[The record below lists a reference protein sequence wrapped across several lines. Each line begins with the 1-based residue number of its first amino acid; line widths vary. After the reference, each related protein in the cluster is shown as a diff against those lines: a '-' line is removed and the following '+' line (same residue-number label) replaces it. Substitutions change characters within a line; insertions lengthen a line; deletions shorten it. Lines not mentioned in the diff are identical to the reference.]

1 MIFHKGT
8 PIADAKSDKVKSVG
22 LRIPRSITLTVFGS
36 TPARL
41 ANARCDQPSDSRWVF
56 RHSMT
61 PHTISWAILSDTTF
75 VLHEILP
82 NGWGL

>member
-1 MIFHKGT
+1 MVFHKGT
-8 PIADAKSDKVKSVG
+8 PIADAMRDNVKRVG

-41 ANARCDQPSDSRWVF
+41 ANARCDHPSDSRWDF
-56 RHSMT
+56 RHPIT
-61 PHTISWAILSDTTF
+61 PRTISWAVLSDTPSF
-75 VLHEILP
+75 LHEILK